1 MVRGFDPR
9 SVPPSSFETS
19 DVMIPTQGPYGRAES
34 TVASLFA
41 SLLPEA
47 SRGAITKTPGSAREI
62 R

>member
-1 MVRGFDPR
+1 
-9 SVPPSSFETS
+9 
-19 DVMIPTQGPYGRAES
+19 MIPTQGPYGRAES